1 MLVPY
6 STDAPIYHWPVAT
19 VGLIVTNVAI
29 FIAVAVC
36 GADSFENWVL
46 VFSDGLHP
54 DQWLRSFFMHASW
67 EHLIG
72 NMVFLW
78 VFGLVVEG
86 KLGWWRF
93 LCCYLA
99 IGLGVSIL
107 EQLITMGVTM
117 PAPGSVG
124 SSTAIFGIVA
134 MAAIWAPKND
144 VTFFWWFMFRLGTFD
159 IGIAT
164 LAVAYIGLEIV
175 MVCIFGTGAGSSI
188 LHLLG
193 FALGVP
199 LGIVLLKRGMVD
211 CEGWDLFHVWHG
223 DYGACKKEPEVK
235 DVLAKVDAE
244 KKKRD
249 EQLLT
254 DAKAQLRLYLQSG
267 NIEAAFKFCEKL
279 KCVGGGM
286 RLERSESLAVIQWLL
301 AAKRWKDA
309 APYMADFIASHPDQ
323 ADPVRIKLAQICIT
337 EQRPGKA
344 IELLVKVNRTKLPEK
359 QAEFVNRMLAKA
371 RQMQDE
377 GVVELD
383 VEGW

>member
-1 MLVPY
+1 MLLPY
-6 STDAPIYHWPVAT
+6 STDAPIYHWPLAT

-46 VFSDGLHP
+46 EFSDGLHP

-107 EQLITMGVTM
+107 EQVITMGVTM

-144 VTFFWWFMFRLGTFD
+144 VTFFWWFMFRFGTFD

-164 LAVAYIGLEIV
+164 LAVAYIGLEVV

-193 FALGVP
+193 FAFGVP
-199 LGIVLLKRGMVD
+199 LGVVLLKRGMVD
-211 CEGWDLFHVWHG
+211 CEGWDLFHIWSG

-235 DVLAKVDAE
+235 AVLAKVDAE

-254 DAKAQLRLYLQSG
+254 DAKAQLRLYLQHG
-267 NIEAAFKFCEKL
+267 NAEAAFKLCEKL
-279 KCVGGGM
+279 KCVGGGI
-286 RLERSESLAVIQWLL
+286 RLERSESMAVIQWLL
-301 AAKRWKDA
+301 AVKRWKDA
-309 APYMADFIASHPDQ
+309 APYMADFIARHPDQ
-323 ADPVRIKLAQICIT
+323 ADPMRIKLAQICIT

-344 IELLVKVNRTKLPEK
+344 IELLAKVNRAKLQEK
-359 QAEFVNRMLAKA
+359 QAEFVNRILAKA